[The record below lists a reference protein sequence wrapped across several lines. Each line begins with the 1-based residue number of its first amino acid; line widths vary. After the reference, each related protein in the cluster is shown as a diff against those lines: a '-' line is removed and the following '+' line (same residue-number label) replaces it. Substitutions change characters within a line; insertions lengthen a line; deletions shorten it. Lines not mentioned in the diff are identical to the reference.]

1 MSEYIPWHSNEWL
14 MTSAADLSA
23 VPGPGPWSRPVE
35 WYEPDR
41 VQQARDACA
50 RGTVTTLVLASLGG
64 PVGAVGKLPA
74 APKEE
79 PVAAAQVTLQMPER
93 APMEDTLSSPPDHF
107 GIAARVCRLEGNASV
122 QVASATV
129 SGIRVI
135 MSSSLSNF
143 SV

>member
-23 VPGPGPWSRPVE
+23 VPGPGSWSRPE
-35 WYEPDR
+35 ERYKPDR
-41 VQQARDACA
+41 VQQARDACN
-50 RGTVTTLVLASLGG
+50 RGMVTMLA
-64 PVGAVGKLPA
+64 GASFYVPIA
-74 APKEE
+74 AIGNMQDTPREGS
-79 PVAAAQVTLQMPER
+79 VMFRTTHLQERR